1 MPNLPP
7 YYEVTNSHGT
17 PFSGGHE
24 VGFYRDIAP
33 DGQTLEF
40 GVQGEARV
48 WRLLG
53 KPEGISIIS
62 KYPR

>member
-1 MPNLPP
+1 L
-7 YYEVTNSHGT
+7 YCTR
-17 PFSGGHE
+17 FSGGHE

-53 KPEGISIIS
+53 KPEGISYIETPVLSLNESIEVS
-62 KYPR
+62 